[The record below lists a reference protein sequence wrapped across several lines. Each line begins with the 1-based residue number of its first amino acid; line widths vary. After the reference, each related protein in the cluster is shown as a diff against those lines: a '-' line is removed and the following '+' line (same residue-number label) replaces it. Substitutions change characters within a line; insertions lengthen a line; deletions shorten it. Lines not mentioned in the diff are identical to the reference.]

1 MAMLC
6 ILDEGDEVLIPE
18 PYYPN
23 YFTFIRMAGG
33 RVHPIQTSP
42 EDGYRYAERARIEPH
57 ITEKTRAILLA
68 NPGNPTGTV
77 LTPAELRLMADI
89 AREHGLYLICD
100 EVYREFIYD
109 GAGACH
115 GRAASAI
122 STRISFS
129 SIPSRCARR
138 RR

>member
-33 RVHPIQTSP
+33 RVHPIPTSP

-57 ITEKTRAILLA
+57 ITEKTRATSLQT
-68 NPGNPTGTV
+68 PGQPTRHGAHPGGAAPHGGYRPRARPV
-77 LTPAELRLMADI
+77 SHLR
-89 AREHGLYLICD
+89 RGLPRVHL
-100 EVYREFIYD
+100 
-109 GAGACH
+109 
-115 GRAASAI
+115 
-122 STRISFS
+122 
-129 SIPSRCARR
+129 
-138 RR
+138 